1 MREIAKAQPGSLDDL
16 RGVSGVG
23 EKKLRE
29 FGAAFLAE
37 IASHLQT
44 HPRQIFAEDS
54 FGPAGTIP
62 ARARLGDTVRE
73 TLRRFRAGASVEQI
87 ATQRLLATSTVYG
100 HLADAILAGEEV
112 DVNQFLTPEEQRE
125 IASAFGKSG
134 FATLSPVFASLGGRF
149 DYGQLKLVRAALT
162 RQSSAAARG

>member
-1 MREIAKAQPGSLDDL
+1 
-16 RGVSGVG
+16 
-23 EKKLRE
+23 
-29 FGAAFLAE
+29 
-37 IASHLQT
+37 
-44 HPRQIFAEDS
+44 
-54 FGPAGTIP
+54 
-62 ARARLGDTVRE
+62 DTVRE

-149 DYGQLKLVRAALT
+149 DYGRLKLVRAALT